1 LREDARET
9 RTDRRVVA
17 NGRRKLVNAG
27 VLCGWRR
34 EAVAKIKS
42 VEAARRLSPENVD
55 DCANDG
61 GC

>member
-9 RTDRRVVA
+9 RTDRKVVA
-17 NGRRKLVNAG
+17 NGRRELVNAG

-42 VEAARRLSPENVD
+42 VEAAG
-55 DCANDG
+55 NDVARECG
-61 GC
+61 

>member
-1 LREDARET
+1 MREDARET

-17 NGRRKLVNAG
+17 NGRRELVNAG

-42 VEAARRLSPENVD
+42 VEAAGKIVARECR
-55 DCANDG
+55 
-61 GC
+61 